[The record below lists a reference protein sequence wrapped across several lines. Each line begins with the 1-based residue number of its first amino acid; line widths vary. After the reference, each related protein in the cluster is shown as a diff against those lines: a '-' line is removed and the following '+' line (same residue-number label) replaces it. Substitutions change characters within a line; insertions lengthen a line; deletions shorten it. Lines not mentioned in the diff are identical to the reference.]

1 MKRRLSKMWKQGGC
15 QFWGLQKNNGI
26 IFVFDEGGFKQPCKL
41 ASKNE
46 VWKIMW
52 PLGFVGPCTDLIIV
66 NICAFLIQFAHMK
79 DIFVCDLVVVI
90 EVYQGDLY
98 MYCE

>member
-1 MKRRLSKMWKQGGC
+1 
-15 QFWGLQKNNGI
+15 
-26 IFVFDEGGFKQPCKL
+26 
-41 ASKNE
+41 
-46 VWKIMW
+46 MW
-52 PLGFVGPCTDLIIV
+52 PLGFVGAYTNFIIV

-79 DIFVCDLVVVI
+79 DIFVCDLRVAI